1 VRSRSAQTNGVLVL
15 APAGGNSIHPVT
27 KLGPGTLVLGGTGA
41 ISSALSVSNGALL
54 VNRTI
59 GAGTVVVTPDG
70 MLGGNGTIRGAVTQD
85 GVIAPG
91 AGIGT
96 LTISNQV
103 TDGAT
108 SVYRFELGGTN
119 APTDYDQLVVSD
131 VHTLQGA
138 LEVVVTNG
146 YVPASGDRFVILT
159 NSGLGGLL
167 FGTFGSVSV
176 PALDPGLGWEVQYTG
191 TESASLVVTG
201 TVGAVLTPYE
211 QWAQAIPNP
220 ALRGEQADAD
230 GDGYANLLEYSQG
243 TDATNSADHAKLSL
257 VRSNGQFLV
266 LFNRV
271 NAATD
276 IVYEVE
282 GATCRRTMRCGWA
295 SRRT

>member
-1 VRSRSAQTNGVLVL
+1 
-15 APAGGNSIHPVT
+15 
-27 KLGPGTLVLGGTGA
+27 
-41 ISSALSVSNGALL
+41 
-54 VNRTI
+54 
-59 GAGTVVVTPDG
+59 VV
-70 MLGGNGTIRGAVTQD
+70 RGAVTQD

-103 TDGAT
+103 TDGVTA
-108 SVYRFELGGTN
+108 VYRMELGGTN

-131 VHTLQGA
+131 VHTLQGT

-159 NSGLGGLL
+159 NSGVGGLL
-167 FGTFGSVSV
+167 FGTFTTVSA

-282 GATCRRTMRCGWA
+282 GAYLPTNNATWLGIATNVIGSWGGSTNVNDNNTAAVHRVLVTDLEIGTNRSLRLKVTRP
-295 SRRT
+295 